1 MGEQKWELLH
11 SVMIAQP
18 NRKKKDLSSLLAR
31 TEPMKS
37 HRLFI
42 IALPTFFSSLQMCS
56 FLAMWGFACGLLWLQ
71 TLNCNFLL
79 ISNKLIFAWEI
90 AGSLFVSGQHFITL
104 YIFFWTFLGL
114 GFFICEIKM
123 TSVST
128 L

>member
-56 FLAMWGFACGLLWLQ
+56 FLAMWGLVCGLLWLQ

-90 AGSLFVSGQHFITL
+90 SGSLFVSGQHFITL

-114 GFFICEIKM
+114 GFFTCEIKM